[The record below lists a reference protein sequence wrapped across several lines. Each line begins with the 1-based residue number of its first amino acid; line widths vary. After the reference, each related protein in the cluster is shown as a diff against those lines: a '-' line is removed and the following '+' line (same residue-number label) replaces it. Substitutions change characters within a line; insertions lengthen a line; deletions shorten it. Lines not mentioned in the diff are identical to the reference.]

1 MKLIIGLVMSFA
13 VGVFCRVF
21 DIPVGSPPVIPGA
34 LLVLAMTLGY
44 TSANSYLNR
53 RNKPATTSHLCGG
66 PSGATV
72 AHSRGAD
79 SRGVVTTQSDTIES
93 TNGSL

>member
-66 PSGATV
+66 PSGATIAQAGLSSSV
-72 AHSRGAD
+72 GSGA
-79 SRGVVTTQSDTIES
+79 SQSGTGER
-93 TNGSL
+93 